1 MIIKIYLH
9 QEKQYI
15 YKVHVHVQVITKKNS
30 GKASQSLIFTEIIP
44 KKTIKLCTLYRD
56 KHKEVFKRNHI
67 QEDILNLYIIY

>member
-15 YKVHVHVQVITKKNS
+15 YKVHVQVITKKNS

-56 KHKEVFKRNHI
+56 KHKEVFKRNLI